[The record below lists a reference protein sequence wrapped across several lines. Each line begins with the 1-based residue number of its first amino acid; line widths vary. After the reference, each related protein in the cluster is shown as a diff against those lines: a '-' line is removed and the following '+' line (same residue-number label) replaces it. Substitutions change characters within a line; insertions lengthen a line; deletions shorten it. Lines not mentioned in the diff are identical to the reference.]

1 MSANFQKNL
10 LNFSSFHFQSRAL
23 FFQNGHC
30 SSVAAESTH
39 DSKTVKWFI
48 LISTRLVENSRL
60 CELPMMT
67 ILLRFGNFFIV
78 KGLLSLTAIITG
90 KYSRKSAK
98 VNKEISKKFRKRKA
112 GVAVINHTSAASTII
127 FVFEF
132 LSSNRSPP
140 YSNRQTFS
148 PGPLA
153 SSPIKFNSCTYSTGI
168 TSDVSFKLIW
178 IQFEKIFIQTDR
190 QFSLIFIPFDELK
203 VNRTDRFSP
212 MAHAHCYISHSG
224 QDS

>member
-1 MSANFQKNL
+1 MYANFRKNL
-10 LNFSSFHFQSRAL
+10 PNFSSFHFQSRAL

-30 SSVAAESTH
+30 SSVAAESTY

-48 LISTRLVENSRL
+48 LISARLAENSRL
-60 CELPMMT
+60 CESPMMT

-90 KYSRKSAK
+90 KYPRKSAK
-98 VNKEISKKFRKRKA
+98 VNKEISQKFRKRKF

-140 YSNRQTFS
+140 YSNVLSWSSGFFS
-148 PGPLA
+148 HQ
-153 SSPIKFNSCTYSTGI
+153 
-168 TSDVSFKLIW
+168 
-178 IQFEKIFIQTDR
+178 IQLMHVLD
-190 QFSLIFIPFDELK
+190 
-203 VNRTDRFSP
+203 
-212 MAHAHCYISHSG
+212 
-224 QDS
+224 